1 MEKVWFVTG
10 ASKGLG
16 LSLVKKLIAT
26 GQRVAATS
34 RHAEALSEAVGTSS
48 DQFLPLQVD
57 LANEASVRE
66 AVQKTQETFG
76 TLDVIVNNAG
86 YGIGGSIEELTDA
99 ETRTSFDVNVFGTLN
114 VIRAVMPYLRQQRS
128 GHIINIASIAGFA
141 ANTGWAIY
149 GASKFAV
156 VGLSEVLA
164 EDVKE
169 FGIKVTVLEPGAFRT
184 QFLTKES
191 LVFAQNPIEDY
202 QAIRNSHAKY
212 AAMDGV
218 QQGDPERAAD
228 VMLELA
234 AMEQPP
240 VRLFMGSDAYRRAL
254 QKLEIVRQD
263 LETYQNLS
271 FATDFQ

>member
-34 RHAEALSEAVGTSS
+34 RQAEALIEAVGTSS

-212 AAMDGV
+212 ATMDGV

-234 AMEQPP
+234 AMEHPP

-263 LETYQNLS
+263 LETYQSLS
-271 FATDFQ
+271 FSTDFQ

>member
-34 RHAEALSEAVGTSS
+34 RQVESLVEAVGTSS

-57 LANEASVRE
+57 LTNEASVRE
-66 AVQKTQETFG
+66 AVQKSQETFG
-76 TLDVIVNNAG
+76 ALDVVVNNAG

-202 QAIRNSHAKY
+202 QAIRASHAKY
-212 AAMDGV
+212 ATMDGV

-254 QKLEIVRQD
+254 QKLEIIRQD

>member
-1 MEKVWFVTG
+1 MRTLAG
-10 ASKGLG
+10 
-16 LSLVKKLIAT
+16 KKLLAT

-34 RHAEALSEAVGTSS
+34 RQVESLMEAVSTPS

-76 TLDVIVNNAG
+76 ALDVIVNNAG

-114 VIRAVMPYLRQQRS
+114 VIRAVMPYLRQQRA

-191 LVFAQNPIEDY
+191 LVFAQNAIEDY

-218 QQGDPERAAD
+218 QQGDPERAAE
-228 VMLELA
+228 VIVQVA

-263 LETYQNLS
+263 LETYQKLS